1 MWLRKSS
8 RALLIAAGELG
19 KGGRGGMRR
28 ATCPCAG
35 EGAGAA
41 KAHREAREGDEGDQD
56 ERQRVTETR
65 KACGRTEEE
74 DIGEEDDDAQER
86 TIPVVGTARRRRKRS
101 GPEVQ
106 REDDVEGELLGI
118 NGEARDCR
126 GSAADDNS
134 G

>member
-19 KGGRGGMRR
+19 KGGRGGTRR
-28 ATCPCAG
+28 ATCPCTG
-35 EGAGAA
+35 EGAGVA
-41 KAHREAREGDEGDQD
+41 KAHGEAREGDEGDQD

-86 TIPVVGTARRRRKRS
+86 TTPVVSTALRRIK
-101 GPEVQ
+101 
-106 REDDVEGELLGI
+106 
-118 NGEARDCR
+118 
-126 GSAADDNS
+126 
-134 G
+134 